1 MANANPWKTLGAIEF
16 AETASQRRAASYRER
31 AAHLSVMADEE
42 PNGSLRTKLLELA
55 TQYKELGGEFQQ
67 LGAERA
73 IRLFIGH
80 HRKMRSALAVR
91 RRASLG
97 SGLSE
102 LDSP

>member
-55 TQYKELGGEFQQ
+55 TQYKELAVSLATSGG
-67 LGAERA
+67 G
-73 IRLFIGH
+73 
-80 HRKMRSALAVR
+80 
-91 RRASLG
+91 
-97 SGLSE
+97 
-102 LDSP
+102 